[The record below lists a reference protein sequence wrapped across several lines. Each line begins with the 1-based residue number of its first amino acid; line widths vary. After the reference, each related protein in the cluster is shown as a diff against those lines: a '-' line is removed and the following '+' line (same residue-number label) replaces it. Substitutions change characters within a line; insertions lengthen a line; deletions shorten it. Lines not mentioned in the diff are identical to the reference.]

1 MTIARCTLV
10 LLVCAFILP
19 GCLPGA
25 KPPHMVELYT
35 LDYAPGTPAGGP
47 LEQVLKVDRFA
58 SAQSYNTTAMV
69 YKPEGHKMG
78 VYSYHKWRTNPGD
91 MVTDFLARD
100 LRSAGLFRAVFS
112 FRQPDVA
119 RFVVE
124 GGVEEFAESREAG
137 GWKAS
142 LRLQVTLLDIDRSDV
157 TSRVMFQKRYHETEP
172 IPDKSPDAFAKGM
185 SAAMRKASTR
195 IMQDVYDAVRD
206 RVK

>member
-1 MTIARCTLV
+1 VA
-10 LLVCAFILP
+10 AFMLP

-35 LDYAPGTPAGGP
+35 LDYTAAAPTGAPI
-47 LEQVLKVDRFA
+47 EQLLKVERFA
-58 SAQSYNTTAMV
+58 VAQSYNTSAMM

-78 VYSYHKWRTNPGD
+78 MYNYHKWRTNPGD

-100 LRSAGLFRAVFS
+100 FRSAGLFRAVFS
-112 FRQPDVA
+112 SRQPDGA

-137 GWKAS
+137 GWKAA
-142 LRLQVTLLDIDRSDV
+142 LRLQVTLLDTDQSDV
-157 TSRVMFQKRYHETEP
+157 TGRVMFQKSYQAAEP
-172 IPDKSPDAFAKGM
+172 IPERSPDAFARGM
-185 SAAMRKASTR
+185 SAAMGKVSTR
-195 IMQDVYDAVRD
+195 IMQDVHDAVRD